1 VAGVYAER
9 GEGVS
14 VHDKSKKPRV
24 PLILSALSEKTADGS
39 ASATDFVARESFGR
53 FRKLAGRLN
62 YRGRGRRPDYWD
74 FIWLVYSIFFFIDP
88 IEHHSQ
94 HFWIEFAVFY
104 GLFLALY
111 SCIVLAR
118 YRWQSYLSLIGIAV
132 LGAAYFPLN
141 NGAAGTFVY
150 AAAFLPFITES
161 LVVCLSGFVLLL
173 AGLITEAILLGA
185 NPWAW
190 GFCALFTFIVGGT
203 NLFMAQKVRA
213 NCKLQMAHEEI
224 EQLAKVAERERIA
237 RDLHDVLGHT
247 LSVVVLKSELA
258 GRLIAGDPQRAKAE
272 IADVEQIARKAL
284 SEVREAI
291 SGYRSEGLAAEIK
304 RAHSAL
310 DAAGVTLICEAQP
323 PQLSPTEETVMSLV
337 LREAVTNVVRHAQA
351 SQCVMRFVTQNGKT
365 SLVVEDDGRGGVREE
380 GNGLRG
386 MRERV
391 ESVGGRFEVEGTRG
405 TRLTIELPD

>member
-1 VAGVYAER
+1 MSDRDKFER
-9 GEGVS
+9 
-14 VHDKSKKPRV
+14 PRR
-24 PLILSALSEKTADGS
+24 PLILSALSDDTAAGS
-39 ASATDFVARESFGR
+39 GWLG
-53 FRKLAGRLN
+53 KLAARFS

-74 FIWLVYSIFFFIDP
+74 FIWIVYSIFFFIDP
-88 IEHHSQ
+88 IERHSQ
-94 HFWIEFAVFY
+94 RFWLEFAVFF

-111 SCIVLAR
+111 SGIVLAR
-118 YRWQSYLSLIGIAV
+118 YRWQSYVSLTGMAV
-132 LGAAYFPLN
+132 LGAACFPLD
-141 NGAAGTFVY
+141 NGAAGCFVY
-150 AAAFLPFITES
+150 TAAFLPFVTES
-161 LVVCLSGFVLLL
+161 LVVILGGFVLLC
-173 AGLITEAILLGA
+173 AGLITEGILLGT

-247 LSVVVLKSELA
+247 LSVIVLKSELA
-258 GRLIAGDPQRAKAE
+258 GRLVAGNPQRASAE
-272 IADVEQIARKAL
+272 IGDVEQIARKAL
-284 SEVREAI
+284 TEVREAI

-304 RAHSAL
+304 RAHTTL

-386 MRERV
+386 MRERI
-391 ESVGGRFEVEGTRG
+391 EALGGRFAVEGTRG
-405 TRLTIELPD
+405 TRLTIELPVSPIS

>member
-1 VAGVYAER
+1 MRAP
-9 GEGVS
+9 
-14 VHDKSKKPRV
+14 DKSKKPRV
-24 PLILSALSEKTADGS
+24 PRIRSALSEKTADGS
-39 ASATDFVARESFGR
+39 GR
-53 FRKLAGRLN
+53 LGKLATRLK
-62 YRGRGRRPDYWD
+62 YRGRGRGQDYWD

-94 HFWIEFAVFY
+94 RFWLEFGVFY
-104 GLFLALY
+104 ALFLAIY
-111 SCIVLAR
+111 SGIVLAR
-118 YRWQSYLSLIGIAV
+118 YRWQSYVCLIAIAV
-132 LGAAYFPLN
+132 LGAAYFPLT
-141 NGAAGTFVY
+141 NGAGGCFVY
-150 AAAFLPFITES
+150 AAAFLPFVTES
-161 LVVCLSGFVLLL
+161 LVVCLSGFVLLC
-173 AGLITEAILLGA
+173 AGLITEGILLGT

-190 GFCALFTFIVGGT
+190 GFFPLFAFIVGGT

-213 NCKLQMAHEEI
+213 NCKLEMAHEEI

-258 GRLIAGDPQRAKAE
+258 GRLAESDPQRAKAE
-272 IADVEQIARKAL
+272 IADVERIARKAL
-284 SEVREAI
+284 GEVREAI
-291 SGYRSEGLAAEIK
+291 SGYRAEGLAAEIK
-304 RAHSAL
+304 RAQSTL

-365 SLVVEDDGRGGVREE
+365 SLVVEDNGRGGVCEE

-386 MRERV
+386 MRERI
-391 ESVGGRFEVEGTRG
+391 ESLGGRFEVEGTRG
-405 TRLTIELPD
+405 TRLTIELPT